1 MLLTVA
7 DLPILKHSAGSI
19 AAGPD
24 GRNRRAGMMADR
36 VSGMIGRMAGAAL
49 LAASLAAGPLFPAAA
64 LAEES
69 PFLPPSARQDNL
81 ERRLQQRIDTAVS
94 GLEERVAKAMIDALD
109 GRARDG
115 ALPRAVE
122 DALARRMAAPG
133 GALPGGASAGAMAPG
148 GRRQGAALAGSPPGA
163 PPLPPLPNMPGS
175 AMSAADLVP
184 SGATFVGCLDGRA
197 FFQDRAGT
205 PFLIDPR
212 AFPATGGGPAT
223 CAR

>member
-1 MLLTVA
+1 
-7 DLPILKHSAGSI
+7 
-19 AAGPD
+19 
-24 GRNRRAGMMADR
+24 MMADR
-36 VSGMIGRMAGAAL
+36 FGARTDRLAGAACGTAL
-49 LAASLAAGPLFPAAA
+49 LAACLTASLPAVLLSPAAA

-69 PFLPPSARQDNL
+69 PFLPPKDRQDNL

-94 GLEERVAKAMIDALD
+94 GLEERVAKAMVDALD

-122 DALARRMAAPG
+122 DALARRMAGPGAG
-133 GALPGGASAGAMAPG
+133 GALPGALPGAMPPG
-148 GRRQGAALAGSPPGA
+148 GRRPGTALAGGA
-163 PPLPPLPNMPGS
+163 PPLPPLPTLSP
-175 AMSAADLVP
+175 AELVP
-184 SGATFVGCLDGRA
+184 SGATFVGCLDGQA

-212 AFPATGGGPAT
+212 AFPATAGGPAT

>member
-1 MLLTVA
+1 MPRTVV

-19 AAGPD
+19 AAGLN
-24 GRNRRAGMMADR
+24 GRNQRAGMMADR
-36 VSGMIGRMAGAAL
+36 VSGLIGRMVGVAL
-49 LAASLAAGPLFPAAA
+49 PAASLLVGLLLPTAAP
-64 LAEES
+64 AEES
-69 PFLPPSARQDNL
+69 PFLPPPARQDNL

-94 GLEERVAKAMIDALD
+94 GLEERVAKAMVDALD

-133 GALPGGASAGAMAPG
+133 GASPGATPPG
-148 GRRQGAALAGSPPGA
+148 GRRQGTALAGSPPGA

-175 AMSAADLVP
+175 NMSAADLVP

>member
-1 MLLTVA
+1 MV
-7 DLPILKHSAGSI
+7 
-19 AAGPD
+19 
-24 GRNRRAGMMADR
+24 
-36 VSGMIGRMAGAAL
+36 GAVL
-49 LAASLAAGPLFPAAA
+49 LAASLSAGPLLPAAA

-94 GLEERVAKAMIDALD
+94 GLEERVAKAMVDALD

-122 DALARRMAAPG
+122 DALARRMA
-133 GALPGGASAGAMAPG
+133 APG

>member
-1 MLLTVA
+1 MVDRL
-7 DLPILKHSAGSI
+7 S
-19 AAGPD
+19 
-24 GRNRRAGMMADR
+24 RRAGR
-36 VSGMIGRMAGAAL
+36 SAGAICGTAL
-49 LAASLAAGPLFPAAA
+49 LAASLLIPSVAV

-69 PFLPPSARQDNL
+69 PFLPPKDRQDNL

-122 DALARRMAAPG
+122 DALARRMTV
-133 GALPGGASAGAMAPG
+133 PGGASPGAMPPG
-148 GRRQGAALAGSPPGA
+148 GRRQGTVLAGSPPGA
-163 PPLPPLPNMPGS
+163 PPLPPLPNMP
-175 AMSAADLVP
+175 AADLVP

>member
-1 MLLTVA
+1 ML
-7 DLPILKHSAGSI
+7 
-19 AAGPD
+19 AA
-24 GRNRRAGMMADR
+24 
-36 VSGMIGRMAGAAL
+36 VLSAAL
-49 LAASLAAGPLFPAAA
+49 LLPAAA

-69 PFLPPSARQDNL
+69 PFLPPKERQDTL

-94 GLEERVAKAMIDALD
+94 GLEERVAKAMVDALD
-109 GRARDG
+109 GRSRDG
-115 ALPRAVE
+115 VLPRAVE
-122 DALARRMAAPG
+122 DALARRMTS
-133 GALPGGASAGAMAPG
+133 PGGASPGVLPPG
-148 GRRQGAALAGSPPGA
+148 GRRQGVALAGSPAGA

-175 AMSAADLVP
+175 TMTAADLVP
-184 SGATFVGCLDGRA
+184 SGATFVGCLNGSA

>member
-1 MLLTVA
+1 MPRTVA
-7 DLPILKHSAGSI
+7 DLLILKHSAVSI
-19 AAGPD
+19 AAGPED
-24 GRNRRAGMMADR
+24 REQRAGMMADR
-36 VSGMIGRMAGAAL
+36 VSGTIGRMAGAAL
-49 LAASLAAGPLFPAAA
+49 LAVSLAVGLLFPAAA

-94 GLEERVAKAMIDALD
+94 GLEDRVAKAMIDALE

-133 GALPGGASAGAMAPG
+133 GAFPGGASSGTTPPG
-148 GRRQGAALAGSPPGA
+148 GRRQGTALVGSPPGA
-163 PPLPPLPNMPGS
+163 PPLPPLPNMAAPG
-175 AMSAADLVP
+175 MSAADLVP

>member
-1 MLLTVA
+1 
-7 DLPILKHSAGSI
+7 
-19 AAGPD
+19 
-24 GRNRRAGMMADR
+24 
-36 VSGMIGRMAGAAL
+36 MIGQMTGAAL
-49 LAASLAAGPLFPAAA
+49 LAALSAGLLLPAAA

-69 PFLPPSARQDNL
+69 PFLPPKDRQDNL

-94 GLEERVAKAMIDALD
+94 GLEERVAKAMVDALEGRALD

-122 DALARRMAAPG
+122 DALARRMAS
-133 GALPGGASAGAMAPG
+133 PGGASPAAMPPG
-148 GRRQGAALAGSPPGA
+148 GRRQGVALAGSPPGA
-163 PPLPPLPNMPGS
+163 PPLPPLPNMPAPG
-175 AMSAADLVP
+175 MTAADLVP
-184 SGATFVGCLDGRA
+184 SGATFVGCLNGSA

>member
-1 MLLTVA
+1 
-7 DLPILKHSAGSI
+7 
-19 AAGPD
+19 
-24 GRNRRAGMMADR
+24 MADR
-36 VSGMIGRMAGAAL
+36 ISGMIGQMAGACL
-49 LAASLAAGPLFPAAA
+49 LAATLSACLLLPAAA
-64 LAEES
+64 SAEES
-69 PFLPPSARQDNL
+69 PFLPPKDRQDNL
-81 ERRLQQRIDTAVS
+81 ERRLQQRIDSAVS

-133 GALPGGASAGAMAPG
+133 GASAGGMAPG

-163 PPLPPLPNMPGS
+163 PPLPPLPNMPG
-175 AMSAADLVP
+175 ATMSAADLVP